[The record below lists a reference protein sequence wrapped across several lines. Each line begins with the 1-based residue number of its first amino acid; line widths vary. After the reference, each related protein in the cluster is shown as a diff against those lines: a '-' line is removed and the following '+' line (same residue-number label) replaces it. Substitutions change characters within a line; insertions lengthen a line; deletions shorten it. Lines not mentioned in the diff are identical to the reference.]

1 LGKTYYKEATMARTA
16 ALMNCDRAEYGV
28 ISVDLDLLSRQITWL
43 TGLGISSPERDGILN
58 LLEGIQDLADP
69 IEEAAENG

>member
-1 LGKTYYKEATMARTA
+1 MVQPKRIAS
-16 ALMNCDRAEYGV
+16 LMNCDRSEYGV
-28 ISVDLDLLSRQITWL
+28 ISVDLDLLSKQITWL
-43 TGLGISSPERDGILN
+43 AGLGISSPERDGILN